1 MRFLFFVCVFE
12 PSVFSVR
19 ACVCM
24 ILLGCQ
30 LKQEAQFYMRKLML
44 CVLKA
49 GSEHTKRSLYWV
61 ASPSPVLNDPLP
73 HTRRGS
79 SCKRFPS
86 VWESSTEERSV
97 QCPSLSSLPAVS
109 YSVAKPPVPPGHDID
124 TKIKLSRMFKLTQKL
139 RVYHVCFCLYSKSG
153 LICMELLLFFILFFL
168 VGFLFILFVFLVTYV
183 HEEI

>member
-1 MRFLFFVCVFE
+1 M
-12 PSVFSVR
+12 
-19 ACVCM
+19 
-24 ILLGCQ
+24 
-30 LKQEAQFYMRKLML
+30 
-44 CVLKA
+44 
-49 GSEHTKRSLYWV
+49 
-61 ASPSPVLNDPLP
+61 
-73 HTRRGS
+73 
-79 SCKRFPS
+79 
-86 VWESSTEERSV
+86 

-109 YSVAKPPVPPGHDID
+109 YSVAKPPVPPGHDTD

>member
-1 MRFLFFVCVFE
+1 MCVFE

-109 YSVAKPPVPPGHDID
+109 YSVAKPPVPPGHDTD
-124 TKIKLSRMFKLTQKL
+124 TKIKLSRMFKLTLKL
-139 RVYHVCFCLYSKSG
+139 WVYHVRFCLYSKSG
-153 LICMELLLFFILFFL
+153 LICMELLLFFIYLFFG
-168 VGFLFILFVFLVTYV
+168 GFFVHFVFLLVTYV

>member
-1 MRFLFFVCVFE
+1 MCVFE

-24 ILLGCQ
+24 ILLGYQ

-86 VWESSTEERSV
+86 V
-97 QCPSLSSLPAVS
+97 
-109 YSVAKPPVPPGHDID
+109 
-124 TKIKLSRMFKLTQKL
+124 
-139 RVYHVCFCLYSKSG
+139 
-153 LICMELLLFFILFFL
+153 
-168 VGFLFILFVFLVTYV
+168 
-183 HEEI
+183 

>member
-1 MRFLFFVCVFE
+1 
-12 PSVFSVR
+12 
-19 ACVCM
+19 M

-49 GSEHTKRSLYWV
+49 GSEHTRRSLYWV

-109 YSVAKPPVPPGHDID
+109 YSVAKPPVPPGRDTD

-139 RVYHVCFCLYSKSG
+139 WVYHVWFCLYSKSV
-153 LICMELLLFFILFFL
+153 EFSWNYYFLFYFIFL
-168 VGFLFILFVFLVTYV
+168 VGFLFILFFLVTYV

>member
-1 MRFLFFVCVFE
+1 MCLCVC
-12 PSVFSVR
+12 
-19 ACVCM
+19 ACM

-49 GSEHTKRSLYWV
+49 GSEHTRRSLYWV

-109 YSVAKPPVPPGHDID
+109 YSVAKPPVPPGHDTD

-153 LICMELLLFFILFFL
+153 LICMEPF
-168 VGFLFILFVFLVTYV
+168 FLFILFVFLLVTYV